1 MFSDLTG
8 SKAFTLMY
16 ARNRR
21 SIMGWDAL
29 AMVSRIMKRLSDFT
43 VIDYVLVI
51 GVIAF
56 VIRAIMPVVVPH
68 SVLPTLGNLR

>member
-1 MFSDLTG
+1 
-8 SKAFTLMY
+8 
-16 ARNRR
+16 
-21 SIMGWDAL
+21 MGWDAL